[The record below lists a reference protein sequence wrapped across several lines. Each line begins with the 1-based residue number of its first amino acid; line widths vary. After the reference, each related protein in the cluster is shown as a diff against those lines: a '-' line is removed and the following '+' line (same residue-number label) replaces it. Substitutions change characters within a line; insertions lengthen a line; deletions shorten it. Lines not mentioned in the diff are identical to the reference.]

1 MGLLTQG
8 DDCIQKLI
16 YRLVSNNSSHDEAVA
31 STATKDESSSV
42 AGEQQR
48 NSVLHQRQRPYLLL
62 LQHSQALA
70 LRRDQQQ
77 FASGPAATSTKPFH
91 RSTAATTT
99 SSSSNNHS
107 SGRTDSDDIYRR
119 AGLPT
124 PSETAT
130 WDWHAGAATL
140 EHIAAAAAAAPLPAD
155 NGNGTAAATVIWL
168 GTLPNRPNSAR
179 HAWLEQIGDRVHIV
193 DSCGSGQGGPFGWEE
208 SSGTK
213 SEEHSSIPTLE
224 RLDSMDN
231 AVQEILKRRGRGSGD
246 SVVVMLES
254 LAPLILRHG
263 LTRTAQWLER
273 VVSRHN
279 SVALWVAPVLLETM
293 SPAQHLVLEGMAD
306 AVLRL
311 QHGTGQLIR
320 RSIRHA
326 MHPLVR
332 ESFSYSIR
340 VDTKPGAGARIQR
353 RELRVHSGP
362 KSASKTDVTATE
374 VPVLAPETT
383 PVSSLRPKS
392 TPLSIHEGSR
402 EATTAP
408 TVLPP
413 TQTSAP
419 RIYMQDDDPEFD
431 DFDEED
437 PDDDLDL

>member
-1 MGLLTQG
+1 MGLPTQG

-16 YRLVSNNSSHDEAVA
+16 YRLVSNNPSRDEAVA
-31 STATKDESSSV
+31 STATKDESTSV
-42 AGEQQR
+42 AGEKQR
-48 NSVLHQRQRPYLLL
+48 NSVPHHRQPRPYLLL

-77 FASGPAATSTKPFH
+77 FSSGPAATSTKPFH

-99 SSSSNNHS
+99 STSSSS
-107 SGRTDSDDIYRR
+107 SRAVRADSDDLYRR

-140 EHIAAAAAAAPLPAD
+140 EHIVAAAATLH
-155 NGNGTAAATVIWL
+155 ATVIWL
-168 GTLPNRPNSAR
+168 GTLPRRPATQR

-193 DSCGSGQGGPFGWEE
+193 DCCGSGQGGPFGWEE
-208 SSGTK
+208 NSGTK

-224 RLDSMDN
+224 RLDSMDT
-231 AVQEILKRRGRGSGD
+231 AVQEILNCRGRGSGD
-246 SVVVMLES
+246 SVVVILES
-254 LAPLILRHG
+254 LAPVILRHG
-263 LTRTAQWLER
+263 LTRTGQWLER

-279 SVALWVAPVLLETM
+279 SVALWLVPVLLETL
-293 SPAQHLVLEGMAD
+293 PCAQHLVLEGMAD

-332 ESFSYSIR
+332 ESFSYSIH
-340 VDTKPGAGARIQR
+340 VETKPGAGARIQR
-353 RELRVHSGP
+353 RELRVHTSSGP
-362 KSASKTDVTATE
+362 MSASKTDVTVTE
-374 VPVLAPETT
+374 VPALAPKTT
-383 PVSSLRPKS
+383 LVSSLRTKS